1 MNAAYNREAR
11 EENGIRTPKS
21 VMPRLQK
28 QVAYFKS
35 KMTLLHKMFG
45 LDCLADSLVDNPQQQ
60 HRYKGHHTYSSLDEV
75 LDKFRSGKPLSG
87 FCLENNYD
95 RIHVAYNRHKDM
107 VSYTTFTFKDEDLP
121 HESCGVYYDR
131 FYHSGE
137 ELTASESTLKI
148 SAYGM
153 MLPFKKNKDYARQFT
168 IIYSDWEVLICIEGK
183 KCKGQVPVSK
193 SLFSE
198 VINGGLYY

>member
-35 KMTLLHKMFG
+35 KMTLLHKKFG

-107 VSYTTFTFKDEDLP
+107 VITPPSPLKTKTCPMSHAVCITIDFTTA
-121 HESCGVYYDR
+121 V
-131 FYHSGE
+131 
-137 ELTASESTLKI
+137 
-148 SAYGM
+148 
-153 MLPFKKNKDYARQFT
+153 KN
-168 IIYSDWEVLICIEGK
+168 
-183 KCKGQVPVSK
+183 
-193 SLFSE
+193 
-198 VINGGLYY
+198 